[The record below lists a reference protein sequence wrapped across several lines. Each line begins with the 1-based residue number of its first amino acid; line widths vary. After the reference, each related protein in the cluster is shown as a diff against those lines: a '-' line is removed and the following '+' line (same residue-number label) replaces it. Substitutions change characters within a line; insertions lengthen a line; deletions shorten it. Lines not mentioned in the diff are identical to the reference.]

1 MAADVPMNFA
11 VVKCCSADAFD
22 AIPQALV
29 KVDVGKALAVLK
41 SKGWREVAD
50 AGIMCV
56 VEKGG
61 IEATLYSSGRILVK
75 TADSIIAEKTSKE
88 VYEAI
93 SV

>member
-1 MAADVPMNFA
+1 MMKFA

-22 AIPQALV
+22 AIPQSLV
-29 KVDVGKALAVLK
+29 KIDVGKALAALK

-61 IEATLYSSGRILVK
+61 VEATLYSSGRILVK
-75 TADSIIAEKTSKE
+75 TAETEVAEKTAKD

-93 SV
+93 MI

>member
-1 MAADVPMNFA
+1 
-11 VVKCCSADAFD
+11 VKCCSADAYD
-22 AIPQALV
+22 AIPQSLV
-29 KVDVGKALAVLK
+29 KIDVGKALASLR

-61 IEATLYSSGRILVK
+61 IESTLYSSGRILVK
-75 TADSIIAEKTSKE
+75 TVDSMIAEKTAKD